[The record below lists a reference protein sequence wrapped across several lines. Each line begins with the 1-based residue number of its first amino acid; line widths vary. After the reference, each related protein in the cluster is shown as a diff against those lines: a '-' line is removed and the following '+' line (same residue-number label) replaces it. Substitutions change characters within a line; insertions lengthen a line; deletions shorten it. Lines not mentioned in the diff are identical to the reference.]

1 MTKKEIIYLFKNIA
15 ILLLPFG
22 LILYLVEIIFTFI
35 FPENTTSGFN
45 ELITKT
51 ITLII
56 VIKTIPLLRK
66 ETKETY
72 SQNDLVS
79 GIYLTF
85 NSVVFVFLLFL
96 LLYSVDI
103 VFNLIDNKELLSFS
117 NINSMAVNLLII
129 TILVL
134 INLTKNIKSLD

>member
-1 MTKKEIIYLFKNIA
+1 MTKKEILYLFKNIA
-15 ILLLPFG
+15 ILLIPFG
-22 LILYLVEIIFTFI
+22 LILYLVEFIFAFV
-35 FPENTTSGFN
+35 FPENRMSGFN

-66 ETKETY
+66 ETKESY
-72 SQNDLVS
+72 SQHDLVS

-85 NSVVFVFLLFL
+85 NAVIFVFLSFI

-103 VFNLIDNKELLSFS
+103 VFNLIENKELLEFS
-117 NINSMAVNLLII
+117 NIGSMAVNLII
-129 TILVL
+129 ISILVI

>member
-22 LILYLVEIIFTFI
+22 LILYLVEFIFTFI

-85 NSVVFVFLLFL
+85 NAVVFVFLLFL

-117 NINSMAVNLLII
+117 NINSMAVNILII
-129 TILVL
+129 TILVM

>member
-1 MTKKEIIYLFKNIA
+1 MTKKEILYLFKNIA
-15 ILLLPFG
+15 ILLIPFG
-22 LILYLVEIIFTFI
+22 LILYLVELIFAFI
-35 FPENTTSGFN
+35 FPENTASGFN

-66 ETKETY
+66 ETKESY
-72 SQNDLVS
+72 SQHDLVS

-85 NSVVFVFLLFL
+85 NAVIFVFLSFI

-103 VFNLIDNKELLSFS
+103 VFNLIDNINLLAFN

-129 TILVL
+129 TILVM

>member
-1 MTKKEIIYLFKNIA
+1 MTKKEILYLFKNIA
-15 ILLLPFG
+15 ILLIPFG
-22 LILYLVEIIFTFI
+22 LILYLVELFFSFI
-35 FPENTTSGFN
+35 FPENTISDFN

-56 VIKTIPLLRK
+56 VIKTIPLIRK
-66 ETKETY
+66 ETKKTY
-72 SQNDLVS
+72 TQNDLVS

-85 NSVVFVFLLFL
+85 NAVIFVFLSFVM
-96 LLYSVDI
+96 LYSVDI
-103 VFNLIDNKELLSFS
+103 IFNYIGSNELLLFR
-117 NINSMAVNLLII
+117 NINSMAVNLIII

>member
-1 MTKKEIIYLFKNIA
+1 MTKKEILYLFKNIA

-22 LILYLVEIIFTFI
+22 LILYLVELFFSFI
-35 FPENTTSGFN
+35 FPENTISGFN

-56 VIKTIPLLRK
+56 VIKTIPLIRK
-66 ETKETY
+66 ETKKTY
-72 SQNDLVS
+72 TQNDLVS

-85 NSVVFVFLLFL
+85 NAVIFVFLSFVM
-96 LLYSVDI
+96 LYSVDI
-103 VFNLIDNKELLSFS
+103 IFNYIESNDLFSFR
-117 NINSMAVNLLII
+117 NINSMSVNLIII

>member
-1 MTKKEIIYLFKNIA
+1 MTNKEILYLFKNIA
-15 ILLLPFG
+15 ILLIPFG
-22 LILYLVEIIFTFI
+22 LILYLVELLFSFI
-35 FPENTTSGFN
+35 FPENSTSGFN

-56 VIKTIPLLRK
+56 VIKIIPLLRK
-66 ETKETY
+66 ETKATY
-72 SQNDLVS
+72 NQGDLVS

-85 NSVVFVFLLFL
+85 NAVFFVFLSFA

-103 VFNLIDNKELLSFS
+103 IFNLIDNSSLLEFR
-117 NINSMAVNLLII
+117 NVNSMAVNLIII
-129 TILVL
+129 TILVM

>member
-1 MTKKEIIYLFKNIA
+1 MTKKEILYLFKNIA
-15 ILLLPFG
+15 ILLIPFG
-22 LILYLVEIIFTFI
+22 LILYLVEFIFAFV
-35 FPENTTSGFN
+35 FPENRMSGFN

-72 SQNDLVS
+72 SQDDLVS

-85 NSVVFVFLLFL
+85 NAVIFVFLSFV

-103 VFNLIDNKELLSFS
+103 IFNFIENKELLEFS
-117 NINSMAVNLLII
+117 NIGSMAVNLLII

>member
-1 MTKKEIIYLFKNIA
+1 MTKKEILYLFKNIA
-15 ILLLPFG
+15 ILLIPFG
-22 LILYLVEIIFTFI
+22 LILYLVELLFSFI
-35 FPENTTSGFN
+35 FPENTISGFN

-66 ETKETY
+66 ETKATY
-72 SQNDLVS
+72 NQSDLVS

-85 NSVVFVFLLFL
+85 NAVFFVFLSFA

-103 VFNLIDNKELLSFS
+103 VFNLIDSSSLLEFR
-117 NINSMAVNLLII
+117 NINSMAVNLIII

>member
-1 MTKKEIIYLFKNIA
+1 MTKKEILYLFKNIA
-15 ILLLPFG
+15 ILLIPFG
-22 LILYLVEIIFTFI
+22 LILYLVELLFSFI
-35 FPENTTSGFN
+35 FPENTISDFN

-66 ETKETY
+66 ETKATY
-72 SQNDLVS
+72 NQSDLVS

-85 NSVVFVFLLFL
+85 NAVFFVFLSFA

-103 VFNLIDNKELLSFS
+103 VFNLIDSSSLLEFR
-117 NINSMAVNLLII
+117 NINSMAVNLIII